1 MGGSSERIWVKK
13 LGRCNKCM
21 CWCCWRFLSKDSD
34 SKRERLRQQSN
45 GLLLR
50 ILRALWRE
58 LSRDLWR
65 RRKIFVFFC
74 VASPGKSNDALSF
87 FNAGCHEILRD
98 LPFDTYFVGDAVFEL
113 SENLITPFTGPQREN
128 NLNNS
133 FNFFLSQARIR
144 IGISFTRLSSK
155 FRFSYML
162 NFVTA

>member
-1 MGGSSERIWVKK
+1 MGGVINVCVGAVDGFFQRTLIPREKDCANNRTACFSGYYEHYGVNY
-13 LGRCNKCM
+13 LGICDVEGRY
-21 CWCCWRFLSKDSD
+21 L
-34 SKRERLRQQSN
+34 
-45 GLLLR
+45 
-50 ILRALWRE
+50 
-58 LSRDLWR
+58 
-65 RRKIFVFFC
+65 FFC